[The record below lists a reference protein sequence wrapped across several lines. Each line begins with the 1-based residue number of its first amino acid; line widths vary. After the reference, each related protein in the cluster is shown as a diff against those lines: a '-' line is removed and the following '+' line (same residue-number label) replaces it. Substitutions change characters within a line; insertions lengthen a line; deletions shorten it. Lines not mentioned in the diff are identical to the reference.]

1 VARRASFGLTLSNR
15 GVVLGRFAASA
26 LLDLAAQADAC
37 DLLHHVW
44 VGDSILNKPRLETIA
59 LLGAVAG
66 RTRRVRLG
74 VGCMATF
81 VQRHPVLFA
90 LQWASLDVISNGR
103 ALLAACLGYP
113 GGMTPSGDK
122 EYEVMGI
129 QAKERPQRFVEM
141 LQALRVLWS
150 DCPATFTGRYYAFD
164 GVDLE
169 PKPIQQPCPIWIAS
183 NPTERTIGAAGVERA
198 LRRVARFGDGWMTGT
213 TRPPAFH
220 AYWDRIRE
228 YASEAGRAPDALES
242 CMYYG
247 FNVNRD
253 PSRASRETKEFL
265 EAYYAPLKFPDEWLP
280 SWAATGTAEQVTA
293 MLRDYVDAGA
303 DHITLR
309 PTSWDQAGQFRILV
323 EQILPALGAAAV
335 GRVAASGEPPSAA
348 GRSA

>member
-1 VARRASFGLTLSNR
+1 MRRTRHEGGGSATVGRRTAFGLTLSNR
-15 GVVLGRFAASA
+15 GVVLGRFTAGQ
-26 LLDLAAQADAC
+26 LLDLAAAADAC

-44 VGDSILNKPRLETIA
+44 VGDSILNKPRLETVA
-59 LLGAVAG
+59 LLGAIAG

-141 LQALRVLWS
+141 IGALRSLWS
-150 DCPATFTGRYYAFD
+150 DRHATFHGRYYNFD
-164 GVDLE
+164 DVDLD
-169 PKPIQQPCPIWIAS
+169 PKPVQQPCPIWIAS
-183 NPTERTIGAAGVERA
+183 NPTERAIGPAGVERA
-198 LRRVARFGDGWMTGT
+198 LRRVAEHGDGWMTGT
-213 TRPPAFH
+213 TRPANFG
-220 AYWDRIRE
+220 AYWDRIRQ
-228 YASEAGRAPDALES
+228 YAVEAGREPAALQS

-247 FNVNRD
+247 FNVSSD
-253 PSRASRETKEFL
+253 ASRATRETKEFL
-265 EAYYAPLKFPDEWLP
+265 EAYYAPLQFPEEWLP
-280 SWAATGTAEQVTA
+280 SWAASGTAEQVIA
-293 MLRDYVDAGA
+293 MLREYIEAGA

-309 PTSWDQAGQFRILV
+309 PTSWDQAGQVKILV
-323 EQILPALGAAAV
+323 EQILPALGDAAV
-335 GRVAASGEPPSAA
+335 KG
-348 GRSA
+348 

>member
-1 VARRASFGLTLSNR
+1 
-15 GVVLGRFAASA
+15 
-26 LLDLAAQADAC
+26 LLDLAAAADGC
-37 DLLHHVW
+37 NQLHHVW

-74 VGCMATF
+74 VGCMATL

-129 QAKERPQRFVEM
+129 AAKERPQRFVEM
-141 LQALRVLWS
+141 IDALRLLWG
-150 DCPATFTGRYYAFD
+150 DRHATFHGRYYSFD
-164 GVDLE
+164 DVDLD

-183 NPTERTIGAAGVERA
+183 NPTERTIGEAGVERA
-198 LRRVARFGDGWMTGT
+198 LRRVARYGDGWMTGT
-213 TRPPAFH
+213 TRPSAFRE
-220 AYWDRIRE
+220 YWNRIRE
-228 YASEAGRAPDALES
+228 YAAEAGRGPAALES

-247 FNVNRD
+247 FNVASD
-253 PSRASRETKEFL
+253 PRRAALETKEFL
-265 EAYYAPLKFPDEWLP
+265 EAYYAPLQFPEEWLP
-280 SWAATGTAEQVTA
+280 SWAASGTVEQVTA
-293 MLRDYVDAGA
+293 MLREYIEAGA

-323 EQILPALGAAAV
+323 DQILPALGEAAV
-335 GRVAASGEPPSAA
+335 GGGASSGRSAA
-348 GRSA
+348 GRGARVGG